1 MNNKHQTRTKM
12 KHIASIAAAGA
23 LIWVTGCASTSKVV
37 VTDRLGP
44 CHTVLTSSG
53 SDGSLQVYSARVQAV
68 TDLNALTYFWNNDY
82 GKNDFLYGAAHS
94 DYAIYDTDGKL
105 VKRVRNSHNIDDAA
119 PASVSL
125 PVGAYTIQAEAE
137 EYPGSTLTVVIPVAV
152 VSGQLTT
159 VHLEPNWAPA
169 SEMDTDRVVRLA
181 DGRVLG
187 CRAQKLIAQ
196 TAP

>member
-1 MNNKHQTRTKM
+1 M
-12 KHIASIAAAGA
+12 KHLSAIATAGV

-37 VTDRLGP
+37 VADRLGP
-44 CHTVLTSSG
+44 CHTALTSPG
-53 SDGSLQVYSARVQAV
+53 SEGSLQVYSARVQAV

-82 GKNDFLYGAAHS
+82 GNNDFLYGTAHS
-94 DYAIYDTDGKL
+94 DYAIYDVAGKL
-105 VKRVRNSHNIDDAA
+105 VKRVRNSRDIDDAV

-125 PVGAYTIQAEAE
+125 PVGSYTIQAEAE

-159 VHLEPNWAPA
+159 VHLEPNRMPA
-169 SEMDTDRVVRLA
+169 GEMDTDRVVRLA

-196 TAP
+196 TP